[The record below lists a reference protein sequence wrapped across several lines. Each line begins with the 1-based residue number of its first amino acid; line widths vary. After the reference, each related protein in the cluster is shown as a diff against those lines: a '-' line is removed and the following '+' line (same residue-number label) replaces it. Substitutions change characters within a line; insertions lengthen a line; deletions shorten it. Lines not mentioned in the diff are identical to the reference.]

1 MDISNLTLRE
11 KIGQL
16 MMFGFDG
23 ITPSR
28 EIRKLIE
35 EYHVGSIILF
45 ARNIGSATDVSELTT
60 KLQTIAKKANHK
72 LSLLISTDQENGIVR
87 RLGIDTTTFPGNMLL
102 GATQDTNNTYMVAKA
117 TAEELRALGINMNL
131 APVIDINNNSNNPV
145 IGVRSFGEVAIDVA
159 NHGISSIKGY
169 LDAKVIPT
177 VKHFP
182 GHGDT
187 DIDSHLAL
195 PTIQH
200 SLERLENLELIP
212 FKKTIEAG
220 VEVVMVAHVYFPGI
234 EDDLNLPATI
244 SKKVVTELLRGKLGY
259 QRVVVTDCLEMKAI
273 TEGIGTV
280 EAALRALQ
288 AGADLIMISHSYDLQ
303 INTIER
309 INEAIITGELSEE
322 TIDKATKRIIALK
335 NKFLDWDNILEQ
347 NIESL
352 KQVGSEKHR
361 DLAMETYRK
370 GVTLVKNDG
379 LLPLDSNNKRI
390 LVIYPENKIYTLV
403 EEKISIDDR
412 LKSAIKNLN
421 KELHIHTYQI
431 INHPEESEIKRLIE
445 LSLNY
450 DIVVFATINLKQK
463 VKHVNL
469 INELVELKRRVI
481 VISLRTPYDYALIPD
496 VNAFIVTYEHS
507 LPAISI
513 AFEII
518 FGIINAKGKL
528 PVSIPGYFNKGYGL

>member
-35 EYHVGSIILF
+35 EYQVGSIILF
-45 ARNIGSATDVSELTT
+45 ARNIGSATEVSELTT

-72 LSLLISTDQENGIVR
+72 LPLLISTDQENGIVR
-87 RLGIDTTTFPGNMLL
+87 RLGIDTTTFPGSMLL
-102 GATQDTNNTYMVAKA
+102 GATQDTNSTYMVAKA

-159 NHGISSIKGY
+159 NHGIYSIKGY

-220 VEVVMVAHVYFPGI
+220 IEAVMVAHVYFPGI
-234 EDDLNLPATI
+234 EDDLNKAVINMMNYAEVAIWEAVSMASLNPARLLGLDKEIGSIEIDKRANIVAVDHTGNV
-244 SKKVVTELLRGKLGY
+244 KKVWI
-259 QRVVVTDCLEMKAI
+259 D
-273 TEGIGTV
+273 GI
-280 EAALRALQ
+280 AQ
-288 AGADLIMISHSYDLQ
+288 
-303 INTIER
+303 
-309 INEAIITGELSEE
+309 
-322 TIDKATKRIIALK
+322 
-335 NKFLDWDNILEQ
+335 
-347 NIESL
+347 
-352 KQVGSEKHR
+352 
-361 DLAMETYRK
+361 
-370 GVTLVKNDG
+370 
-379 LLPLDSNNKRI
+379 
-390 LVIYPENKIYTLV
+390 KI
-403 EEKISIDDR
+403 
-412 LKSAIKNLN
+412 
-421 KELHIHTYQI
+421 
-431 INHPEESEIKRLIE
+431 
-445 LSLNY
+445 
-450 DIVVFATINLKQK
+450 
-463 VKHVNL
+463 
-469 INELVELKRRVI
+469 
-481 VISLRTPYDYALIPD
+481 
-496 VNAFIVTYEHS
+496 
-507 LPAISI
+507 
-513 AFEII
+513 
-518 FGIINAKGKL
+518 
-528 PVSIPGYFNKGYGL
+528 

>member
-72 LSLLISTDQENGIVR
+72 LPLLISTDQENGIVR

-322 TIDKATKRIIALK
+322 TIDKAIKKIIALK

-403 EEKISIDDR
+403 EEKISIDDK

-469 INELVELKRRVI
+469 INELVELKRKVI

>member
-1 MDISNLTLRE
+1 MDISNLILRE

-45 ARNIGSATDVSELTT
+45 ARNIGSTTDVSELTT

-72 LSLLISTDQENGIVR
+72 LPLLISTDQENGIVR

-273 TEGIGTV
+273 AEGIGTV

-303 INTIER
+303 KKAIDR
-309 INEAIITGELSEE
+309 IVDAVSTGELSEN
-322 TIDKATKRIIALK
+322 TIDNAVQRIVTLKRRY
-335 NKFLDWDNILEQ
+335 LDWSSLLVQ

-352 KQVGSEKHR
+352 KQVGSEEHR
-361 DLAMETYRK
+361 DLAMGTYRK
-370 GVTLVKNDG
+370 GVTLIKNDG
-379 LLPLDSNNKRI
+379 LLPLNSNNKRI

-403 EEKISIDDR
+403 EEKISIDDK

-469 INELVELKRRVI
+469 INELVELKRKVI

-528 PVSIPGYFNKGYGL
+528 PVSIPGYFNKGHGL